1 MRGCVCAHAHNKKI
15 IMSIFKQKPYKT
27 VEVGGFV
34 FNFYFK
40 EKNVKKTYLD
50 ILTVSDIWSMRIAG
64 GTYTY
69 GYLLAAVEQGMTEQ
83 LHGFA
88 AVQYI
93 TAMQTTQDQGLVN
106 DITKAIKKWE
116 RRMKVKAEEA
126 AKNFTDTDEQVS
138 QAVMESLTQ
147 EHDSKQFKEDV
158 KEALDELNKK

>member
-1 MRGCVCAHAHNKKI
+1 
-15 IMSIFKQKPYKT
+15 MSIFKQKPYKT

-83 LHGFA
+83 LRGFA

-126 AKNFTDTDEQVS
+126 AKNVTDTDEQVS

>member
-1 MRGCVCAHAHNKKI
+1 
-15 IMSIFKQKPYKT
+15 MSIFKQKPYKT

-88 AVQYI
+88 ASRS
-93 TAMQTTQDQGLVN
+93 GS
-106 DITKAIKKWE
+106 
-116 RRMKVKAEEA
+116 AE
-126 AKNFTDTDEQVS
+126 
-138 QAVMESLTQ
+138 
-147 EHDSKQFKEDV
+147 
-158 KEALDELNKK
+158 

>member
-1 MRGCVCAHAHNKKI
+1 
-15 IMSIFKQKPYKT
+15 MSIFKQKPYKT
-27 VEVGGFV
+27 VEFGGFV

-126 AKNFTDTDEQVS
+126 AKNVTDTDEQVS

>member
-1 MRGCVCAHAHNKKI
+1 
-15 IMSIFKQKPYKT
+15 MSIFKQKPYKT

-40 EKNVKKTYLD
+40 ENNVKKTYLD

-126 AKNFTDTDEQVS
+126 AKNVTDTDEQVS